1 MEKHRPKA
9 KEQPKVG
16 KENSR
21 RDFLKIAGVIA
32 GVSAA
37 STPLIRMLLSEKKE
51 ENEAFKSAVKEIS
64 MVLND
69 FYAQNTTSS
78 PEEAVNKTEKLSEK
92 IIAILKKHGLP
103 AQEGENPQGRLM
115 NFFQENG
122 YVFAISPMAISS
134 QSYVVNAPLHKIA
147 DTDYFDLSD
156 LQFTGF
162 PNSNTK
168 VPVSTVEKTF
178 VPDIRETQSFAGGQM
193 IFDGMTMSND
203 QTGQSTVLIFPDK
216 LQRIA
221 RESGLDP
228 KKYRKT
234 VELNEVS
241 QVYFSEI
248 IPVRMLGVPLA
259 KLGIDTRG
267 HDWTF
272 LHVQEAFSDLAS
284 LKYSDTFDHELA
296 RILNTS
302 AYQYD
307 FSKAIAVASVNLG
320 LENAGSRM
328 QFSGRNFGEILTSLS
343 RDQYDVLKITVV
355 ESYEANMAAVFSELL
370 KRLREN

>member
-1 MEKHRPKA
+1 M
-9 KEQPKVG
+9 
-16 KENSR
+16 
-21 RDFLKIAGVIA
+21 KIAGVIA

-69 FYAQNTTSS
+69 FYAQNTTFSL
-78 PEEAVNKTEKLSEK
+78 EEAINKTEEISEK

-103 AQEGENPQGRLM
+103 VQEGENPQGRLM

-122 YVFAISPMAISS
+122 YVFAISPMAVNS
-134 QSYVVNAPLHKIA
+134 QNYVVNAPLHKIA

-156 LQFTGF
+156 LQFAGL

-178 VPDIRETQSFAGGQM
+178 VHDIRETKNFAGGQM

-203 QTGQSTVLIFPDK
+203 QTEQSTVLIFPDK

-284 LKYSDTFDHELA
+284 LKYGDTFDHELA
-296 RILNTS
+296 RILNTRT
-302 AYQYD
+302 YQYD
-307 FSKAIAVASVNLG
+307 FSKAIAVASINLG
-320 LENAGSRM
+320 LENAGSKMR
-328 QFSGRNFGEILTSLS
+328 FSGRNFGDILENLS
-343 RDQYDVLKITVV
+343 RDQYDALKCTVI